1 MLFLKMSF
9 SRLLFIFF
17 LATKSLFGQAKN
29 EASPNIILIVADDL
43 GYADLGTYGSKRI
56 ETPELD
62 KMASEGLQLNQFY
75 AASAVCTPT
84 RVSILTGNYPLR
96 YNVSQHFN
104 DKEMYLDN
112 TMLTIPK
119 LLNSNGYNSMH
130 IGKWHLGGLNEK
142 HIQNRNTSPP
152 GPLQH
157 GFDHYLVMLE
167 DLLYRAP
174 AMKEKRLYKDAGK
187 YLVKDEKRL
196 PPNNDHWT
204 SLKFNTAKEYIK
216 EQNNSKKPF
225 FLNLWLDAPHAP
237 YEHSTDSLIANY
249 KHRTTGQDLLYRA
262 MVSQVD
268 KGVGEIL
275 ALLKNLDIDQNTL
288 VIFTSDNG
296 PAFLGSSGIYKGR
309 KTDFHEGGIRVP
321 CIAWWPSKIA
331 PNKISNSLTNT
342 IDLLPT
348 FAKISNSPIEEQHK
362 IDGIDLSEL
371 FLNNIEINE
380 RPTMFFQISN
390 RYKNNWNYVNTIDE
404 PISPVANQIARKG
417 DWKLLALE
425 GESIELY
432 NLKED
437 PYERWNLINQYPKI
451 AEKLLKELRTW
462 LNEPRKE
469 KPY

>member
-1 MLFLKMSF
+1 MSF
-9 SRLLFIFF
+9 SRLLFIT
-17 LATKSLFGQAKN
+17 LIATKSLFGQVKN
-29 EASPNIILIVADDL
+29 EVSPNIILIVADDL

-56 ETPELD
+56 ETPQLD
-62 KMASEGLQLNQFY
+62 KMAKEGLQLNQFY

-119 LLNSNGYNSMH
+119 LLNSKGYNSMH

-142 HIQNRNTSPP
+142 HIQNRKESPP

-157 GFDHYLVMLE
+157 GFDHYLTMLE
-167 DLLYRAP
+167 DTLYRAP

-204 SLKFNTAKEYIK
+204 SLKFDAAKKYIE
-216 EQNNSKKPF
+216 EQNNSKKTF

-237 YEHSTDSLIANY
+237 YEYSTDSLIANY
-249 KHRTTGQDLLYRA
+249 KHRTNGQDLLYRA
-262 MVSQVD
+262 MVSQID

-275 ALLKNLDIDQNTL
+275 ALLKDLDIAQNTL

-321 CIAWWPSKIA
+321 FIAWWPSKIA
-331 PNKISNSLTNT
+331 PNKISNSLANT

-348 FAKISNSPIEEQHK
+348 FATISNSTIEEQHK

-371 FLNNIEINE
+371 FLKNIEVEE

-404 PISPVANQIARKG
+404 PIHPVANQIARKG

-425 GESIELY
+425 GEYIELY

-437 PYERWNLINQYPKI
+437 PYERWNLLNQYPKI
-451 AEKLLKELRTW
+451 AEKLVTELRTW